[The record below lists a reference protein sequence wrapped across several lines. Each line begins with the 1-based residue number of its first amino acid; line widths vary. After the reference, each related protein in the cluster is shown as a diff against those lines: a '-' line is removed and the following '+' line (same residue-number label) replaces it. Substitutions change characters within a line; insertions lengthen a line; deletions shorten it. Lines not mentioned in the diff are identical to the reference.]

1 MCGRFTLFAPE
12 KELAERFGVSAPG
25 RSLVPRYNIA
35 PSQPVA
41 AVRAAPE
48 GSGRELVLLRWGLI
62 PSWAKDPSIG
72 NRMINA
78 RSETAAE
85 KPAFRSAI
93 RRRRCLVPASGF
105 YEWKRTGSGKR
116 PYFARVRGGAPFGM
130 AGLWERWE
138 AADGSAVESC
148 TILTTDANGLLA
160 PVHDRMPAIVPPG
173 EYDRWLDPAVTDPGQ
188 VAPILAPFPEGQM
201 EAWPVS
207 TRVNRPTEDDPRL
220 IDPLP

>member
-173 EYDRWLDPAVTDPGQ
+173 EYDRWLAPAVTDPGE

>member
-12 KELAERFGVSAPG
+12 KELAQRFGIPPAG
-25 RSLVPRYNIA
+25 RSLAPRYNIA

-78 RSETAAE
+78 RSESAAQ

-138 AADGSAVESC
+138 AADGSAVETC

-160 PVHDRMPAIVPPG
+160 PVHDRMPAIVPPK
-173 EYDRWLDPAVTDPGQ
+173 EYGVWLDPAVTDPGR
-188 VAPILAPFPEGQM
+188 VAPLLAPFPEDQM

-207 TRVNRPTEDDPRL
+207 ARVNRPTEDDPGL
-220 IDPLP
+220 IDRLP